1 VGCPLP
7 APGLLQELP
16 AAGPAPA
23 GSRGIALLFRRLRRA
38 RILRQ
43 RLLVP
48 EHWASLLEEHPI
60 LGGLGP
66 EELGRLRELSTLFLH
81 EKIFELRGGQELDQ
95 YRRSVIA
102 VQACLPVLNLGLD
115 WYRNWGTIV
124 VVPDV
129 FTQELREQD
138 EAGVVHEWEEEQSGE
153 AWDQGPVVLSWQDVE
168 ASGWGDG
175 YNVVIHEAAH
185 KLDLLDGQSNGRP
198 QLHEGVSAAEWY
210 EGFAGAYEDFRQR
223 ASRKSKGRR
232 LRIDDYAAENDAE
245 FFAVACEYFF
255 EQPGVLK
262 EEYPQVYRLLAAFF
276 RQDPASR
283 LAARTPRKRGN

>member
-1 VGCPLP
+1 
-7 APGLLQELP
+7 
-16 AAGPAPA
+16 
-23 GSRGIALLFRRLRRA
+23 LFRRLRRA
-38 RILRQ
+38 RILRE
-43 RLLVP
+43 RLLAQ
-48 EHWASLLEEHPI
+48 EHWSSLLEEHPI
-60 LGGLGP
+60 LTGLAA
-66 EELGRLRELSTLFLH
+66 EEQERLRELSTLFLH
-81 EKIFELRGGQELDQ
+81 EKVFELRGGQELDE

-115 WYRNWGTIV
+115 WYRNWRTVV

-129 FTQELREQD
+129 FTQELKEQD

-198 QLHEGVSAAEWY
+198 QLHEGVSAAQWY
-210 EGFAGAYEDFRQR
+210 EGFAGAYADFRKR
-223 ASRKSKGRR
+223 ASRKRKGKR

-255 EQPGVLK
+255 EQPRVLL

-276 RQDPASR
+276 RQDPAAR
-283 LAARTPRKRGN
+283 LPPKKGKG

>member
-1 VGCPLP
+1 M
-7 APGLLQELP
+7 
-16 AAGPAPA
+16 
-23 GSRGIALLFRRLRRA
+23 FRRLRRA

-43 RLLVP
+43 RLLAQ

-60 LGGLGP
+60 LEGLTP
-66 EELGRLRELSTLFLH
+66 EELARLRELSTLFLH
-81 EKIFELRGGQELDQ
+81 EKVFELRGGQELDE

-115 WYRNWGTIV
+115 WYRNWRTVV

-138 EAGVVHEWEEEQSGE
+138 ESGVVHEWEEEQSGE

-168 ASGWGDG
+168 ASGWRDG

-198 QLHEGVSAAEWY
+198 QLHDGLSAAEWY
-210 EGFAGAYEDFRQR
+210 EGFAGAYEDFRRR
-223 ASRKSKGRR
+223 ASRKGKGRR

-255 EQPGVLK
+255 EQPRVLK

-276 RQDPASR
+276 LQDPGAR
-283 LAARTPRKRGN
+283 LPAKPAKKRRR

>member
-1 VGCPLP
+1 
-7 APGLLQELP
+7 
-16 AAGPAPA
+16 
-23 GSRGIALLFRRLRRA
+23 LFRRLRRA
-38 RILRQ
+38 RILRE
-43 RLLVP
+43 RLLAQ
-48 EHWASLLEEHPI
+48 EHWALLLEEHPI
-60 LGGLGP
+60 LAGLSA
-66 EELGRLRELSTLFLH
+66 EELQRLRELATLFLH
-81 EKIFELRGGQELDQ
+81 EKVFELRGGQELEE

-115 WYRNWGTIV
+115 WYRNWRTVV

-129 FTQELREQD
+129 FTQELQEQD
-138 EAGVVHEWEEEQSGE
+138 EAGVVHEWQEEQSGE

-210 EGFAGAYEDFRQR
+210 EGFAGAYEDFRKR
-223 ASRKSKGRR
+223 ASRKRTAKR
-232 LRIDDYAAENDAE
+232 LCIDDYAAENDAE

-262 EEYPQVYRLLAAFF
+262 EEYPQVYRLLSAFF
-276 RQDPASR
+276 RQDPAAR
-283 LAARTPRKRGN
+283 PAAKTLKKRRK

>member
-1 VGCPLP
+1 
-7 APGLLQELP
+7 
-16 AAGPAPA
+16 
-23 GSRGIALLFRRLRRA
+23 LFRRLRRA

-43 RLLVP
+43 RLLAP
-48 EHWASLLEEHPI
+48 EHWSSLLEEHPI
-60 LGGLGP
+60 LAGLSP
-66 EELGRLRELSTLFLH
+66 EEQDRLRELSTLFLH
-81 EKIFELRGGQELDQ
+81 EKTFELRGGQELDA
-95 YRRSVIA
+95 YRRAVIA

-115 WYRNWGTIV
+115 WYRNWRTVV

-153 AWDQGPVVLSWQDVE
+153 SWDQGPVVLSWQDVE

-185 KLDLLDGQSNGRP
+185 KLDLLDGQINGRP
-198 QLHEGVSAAEWY
+198 RLHEGVSAAEWY
-210 EGFAGAYEDFRQR
+210 EGFSGAYEDFRKR
-223 ASRKSKGRR
+223 AGRKRRGKR

-245 FFAVACEYFF
+245 FFAVGCEYFF

-262 EEYPQVYRLLAAFF
+262 GEYPQVYRLLAAFF
-276 RQDPASR
+276 RQDPAAR
-283 LAARTPRKRGN
+283 LKK